1 MDVRVPTH
9 YISFLLPPSLF
20 LKSMRQLALL
30 IAAGLF
36 PFPLYA
42 SSFAYEDLASYP
54 RYRVVLTENRIAESD
69 ILDNFD
75 KVKKR
80 SIGERVYKLIWVQQ
94 TTAWKQQCLID
105 TAAVFKCQPW
115 HEQKERTQRGHD
127 ECPWAAFR
135 VYDSRRR

>member
-1 MDVRVPTH
+1 
-9 YISFLLPPSLF
+9 
-20 LKSMRQLALL
+20 MRQLALL

-75 KVKKR
+75 KVKEA
-80 SIGERVYKLIWVQQ
+80 SIHWGERVYSMGWGR
-94 TTAWKQQCLID
+94 TAWKQQ
-105 TAAVFKCQPW
+105 
-115 HEQKERTQRGHD
+115 
-127 ECPWAAFR
+127 
-135 VYDSRRR
+135 Y

>member
-1 MDVRVPTH
+1 MQKGSG
-9 YISFLLPPSLF
+9 ISFFHFENRAIGCPCANALHFFLLFLY

-42 SSFAYEDLASYP
+42 SSFAYEDIASYP

-75 KVKKR
+75 KVKKKKHGC
-80 SIGERVYKLIWVQQ
+80 IKERVYTHFGQQ
-94 TTAWKQQCLID
+94 TTAWKQ
-105 TAAVFKCQPW
+105 
-115 HEQKERTQRGHD
+115 
-127 ECPWAAFR
+127 
-135 VYDSRRR
+135 